1 LDDGNFFMTYRID
14 LFSTF
19 IFLGIVQGIFLLFFF
34 LSSEN
39 RKNEVNLFHA
49 LFLFSITAC
58 IFEIFLMYTGYIM
71 NMLYLVDFSEAF
83 SFVIGPSFYLLVVSL
98 IRGPVP
104 RKYFWHFA
112 FPVLYLLLHIPFL
125 ILGDDF
131 KFNAYV
137 DSYRPDLSFR
147 DVVYPY
153 NPHLFVLT
161 DYHSELTLV
170 SLCFYALIGTREVVK
185 AFQKKG
191 ESFWNPQHPVLRT
204 LRLGTIQMISAFL
217 IILFVKLMNE
227 NDYGDHYLAAYI
239 AMTIYFTSFSV
250 IKNSGFFKQASL
262 EGQLKYKASSLTAD
276 QQLELLARLKKLMTS
291 EKPFLKSDFCLPDL
305 ADQLNTSVH
314 MLSQAINDGLKK
326 SFFEMTAEY
335 RIEEASKLLK
345 EKPNFKVEEIAESV
359 GYNSKSSFNTAFKKI
374 KGQTPSE
381 WRSTL

>member
-1 LDDGNFFMTYRID
+1 MNYRID
-14 LFSTF
+14 LYSMF
-19 IFLGIVQGIFLLFFF
+19 IFLGLVQGVFLLFFF
-34 LSSEN
+34 LSAEN

-71 NMLYLVDFSEAF
+71 NMLYLVDFSESL

-112 FPVLYLLLHIPFL
+112 FPLLYLLIQIPFL
-125 ILGDDF
+125 ILSEDF
-131 KFNAYV
+131 KYNAYV
-137 DSYRPDLSFR
+137 DSYRPDLNFR

-153 NPHLFVLT
+153 NPHMFILT

-170 SLCFYALIGTREVVK
+170 SLCFYALIGTMEVIK
-185 AFQKKG
+185 AFKKKG
-191 ESFWNPQHPVLRT
+191 ESFRSPRHPVLRT
-204 LRLGTIQMISAFL
+204 LRLGTVQMVSAFA
-217 IILFVKLMNE
+217 IILAVKLLNE

-239 AMTIYFTSFSV
+239 ALSIYFTSFSV

-262 EGQLKYKASSLTAD
+262 NDQAKYKASSVTPHQQQELLSRL
-276 QQLELLARLKKLMTS
+276 QQLMTN

-305 ADQLNTSVH
+305 ADQLKTSVH
-314 MLSQAINDGLKK
+314 TLSQVINDGLKK

-335 RIEEASKLLK
+335 RIEEARRLLK
-345 EKPNFKVEEIAESV
+345 DKPNFKVEEIAGSV

-374 KGQTPSE
+374 TGQTPSE

>member
-1 LDDGNFFMTYRID
+1 M
-14 LFSTF
+14 
-19 IFLGIVQGIFLLFFF
+19 
-34 LSSEN
+34 
-39 RKNEVNLFHA
+39 
-49 LFLFSITAC
+49 
-58 IFEIFLMYTGYIM
+58 
-71 NMLYLVDFSEAF
+71 
-83 SFVIGPSFYLLVVSL
+83 
-98 IRGPVP
+98 
-104 RKYFWHFA
+104 
-112 FPVLYLLLHIPFL
+112 
-125 ILGDDF
+125 
-131 KFNAYV
+131 

-153 NPHLFVLT
+153 NPHLFILT
-161 DYHSELTLV
+161 DYHSELTLI
-170 SLCFYALIGTREVVK
+170 SLCFYALIGTLEVVK
-185 AFQKKG
+185 VFQKK
-191 ESFWNPQHPVLRT
+191 EQSFWSPQHPVLKT
-204 LRLGTIQMISAFL
+204 LRLGTMQVVSAFL
-217 IILFVKLMNE
+217 IILVVKLMNE

-239 AMTIYFTSFSV
+239 ALTIYFTSFSV

-262 EGQLKYKASSLTAD
+262 DDQHKYKASSLTAD
-276 QQLELLARLKKLMTS
+276 QQQELLVRLKTLMTS

-305 ADQLNTSVH
+305 ADQLKTTVH

>member
-1 LDDGNFFMTYRID
+1 MNYRID
-14 LFSTF
+14 LFSMF
-19 IFLGIVQGIFLLFFF
+19 IFLGVVQGVFLLFFF

-71 NMLYLVDFSEAF
+71 NMLYLVDFSETL

-104 RKYFWHFA
+104 RNYYWHFA
-112 FPVLYLLLHIPFL
+112 FPVIYLLIHIPFL
-125 ILGDDF
+125 ILGEDF
-131 KFNAYV
+131 KYNAYV
-137 DSYRPDLSFR
+137 GSYRPDLAFL
-147 DVVYPY
+147 DVEYPY
-153 NPHLFVLT
+153 NPYMFILT

-170 SLCFYALIGTREVVK
+170 SLCFYALIGSLEVGK
-185 AFQKKG
+185 AFKKKG
-191 ESFWNPQHPVLRT
+191 ESFWNPQHPVLRK
-204 LRLGTIQMISAFL
+204 LRLGTIQVVSAFL
-217 IILFVKLMNE
+217 IILIVKLLNE
-227 NDYGDHYLAAYI
+227 HDYGDHYLAAYI
-239 AMTIYFTSFSV
+239 AITIYFTSFSV

-262 EGQLKYKASSLTAD
+262 NDQSKYKASSVTAD
-276 QQLELLARLKKLMTS
+276 QQQVLLSKLKELMVT

-305 ADQLNTSVH
+305 ADQLKTSVH
-314 MLSQAINDGLKK
+314 TLSQVINDGLKK

-335 RIEEASKLLK
+335 RIEEARRLLK

-374 KGQTPSE
+374 TGQTPSE

>member
-1 LDDGNFFMTYRID
+1 MNYRID
-14 LFSTF
+14 LFSMF
-19 IFLGIVQGIFLLFFF
+19 IFLGIVQGVFLLFFF

-71 NMLYLVDFSEAF
+71 NMLYLVDFSEAL

-104 RKYFWHFA
+104 RKYYWHFA
-112 FPVLYLLLHIPFL
+112 FPVIYLLLHIPFL

-131 KFNAYV
+131 KYNAYV
-137 DSYRPDLSFR
+137 ASYRPDLTFL
-147 DVVYPY
+147 DVEYPY
-153 NPHLFVLT
+153 NPYMFILT

-170 SLCFYALIGTREVVK
+170 SLCFYALIGSLEVGK
-185 AFQKKG
+185 AFKKKG

-204 LRLGTIQMISAFL
+204 LRLGTIQVVSAFL
-217 IILFVKLMNE
+217 IILIVKLLNE
-227 NDYGDHYLAAYI
+227 HDYGDHYLAAYI
-239 AMTIYFTSFSV
+239 AVTIYFTSFSV

-262 EGQLKYKASSLTAD
+262 NDQSKYKASSVTSD
-276 QQLELLARLKKLMTS
+276 QQQALLSKLKDLMVT

-305 ADQLNTSVH
+305 ADHLKTSVH
-314 MLSQAINDGLKK
+314 TLSQVINDGLKK

-335 RIEEASKLLK
+335 RIEEARRLLK

-374 KGQTPSE
+374 TGQTPSE

>member
-1 LDDGNFFMTYRID
+1 MNYRID
-14 LFSTF
+14 LFSMF
-19 IFLGIVQGIFLLFFF
+19 IFLGIVQGVFLLFFF

-71 NMLYLVDFSEAF
+71 NMLYLVDFSEAL

-104 RKYFWHFA
+104 RKYYWHFA
-112 FPVLYLLLHIPFL
+112 FPAIYLLLHIPFL
-125 ILGDDF
+125 ILGEDF

-153 NPHLFVLT
+153 NPHMFILT
-161 DYHSELTLV
+161 DYHSELTLI
-170 SLCFYALIGTREVVK
+170 SLCFYALIGTLEVVK
-185 AFQKKG
+185 IFQKK
-191 ESFWNPQHPVLRT
+191 EQSFWSPQHPVLKT
-204 LRLGTIQMISAFL
+204 LRLGTIQVVSAFL
-217 IILFVKLMNE
+217 IILVVKLMNE

-239 AMTIYFTSFSV
+239 ALTIYFTSFSV

-262 EGQLKYKASSLTAD
+262 DDQLKYKASSLTAD
-276 QQLELLARLKKLMTS
+276 QQQELLARLKTLMTS

-305 ADQLNTSVH
+305 ADQLKTTVH

>member
-1 LDDGNFFMTYRID
+1 MSYRID
-14 LFSTF
+14 LFSMF
-19 IFLGIVQGIFLLFFF
+19 IFLGIVQGVFLLFFF
-34 LSSEN
+34 LSHEH

-58 IFEIFLMYTGYIM
+58 ILEIFLMYTGYIM
-71 NMLYLVDFSEAF
+71 NVLYLVDFSEAL

-104 RKYFWHFA
+104 RNYYWHFV
-112 FPVLYLLLHIPFL
+112 FPVLYLLIHIPFL
-125 ILGDDF
+125 ILPEDF
-131 KFNAYV
+131 KYNAYV
-137 DSYRPDLSFR
+137 DSYRPDLPFR
-147 DVVYPY
+147 DVLYPY
-153 NPHLFVLT
+153 NPYMFLLT

-170 SLCFYALIGTREVVK
+170 SLCFYAVIGTLEVVK
-185 AFQKKG
+185 AFRKKG

-204 LRLGTIQMISAFL
+204 LRLGTIQMVSAFL
-217 IILFVKLMNE
+217 IIFLVKLLNE

-262 EGQLKYKASSLTAD
+262 DDQRKYKASSLTAD
-276 QQLELLARLKKLMTS
+276 QQQELLARLKTLMTF
-291 EKPFLKSDFCLPDL
+291 EKPFLNPDFCLPDL
-305 ADQLNTSVH
+305 ADQLKTTVH

-326 SFFEMTAEY
+326 SFFELTAEY
-335 RIEEASKLLK
+335 RIEEAKRLLK

-374 KGQTPSE
+374 TGQTPSE